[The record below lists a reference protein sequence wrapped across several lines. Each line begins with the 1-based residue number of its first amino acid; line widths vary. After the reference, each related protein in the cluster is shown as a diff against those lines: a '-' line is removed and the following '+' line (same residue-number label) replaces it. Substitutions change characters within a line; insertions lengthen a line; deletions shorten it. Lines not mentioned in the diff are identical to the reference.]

1 MTETR
6 VTNDNDDPAT
16 AWVRV
21 MAMRIGAMGIGQDYN
36 LFLNAVALAAGE
48 IIKMGFP
55 DRVDQVVDNMAEQTR
70 RIAHSQGR
78 PQ

>member
-1 MTETR
+1 MK
-6 VTNDNDDPAT
+6 NDNDDPAT